1 MDYRTSEEE
10 ADTSQLPAGETERG
24 TPTAQTSSPAQSM
37 PAQPTVVL
45 YRAGFWLRL
54 VAFTIDLVI
63 LGVFSIVLLFVGLLI
78 FALGTDFGSLELTT
92 QPSFSLR
99 LLGEA
104 AALLAT
110 AAYFTIL
117 HGETGQTIGKN
128 LLGLEV
134 CTVEG
139 ERIGYSLALIRF
151 LGYWLSFV
159 FFGLGFLWVALNP
172 GKRGWHDLLA
182 GTVVVVDRDRA

>member
-10 ADTSQLPAGETERG
+10 TGTSQLQAGETERG
-24 TPTAQTSSPAQSM
+24 TPTAPTSSPAQSITS
-37 PAQPTVVL
+37 QPPVAL

-63 LGVFSIVLLFVGLLI
+63 LGVFSILLLFVGLLI
-78 FALGTDFGSLELTT
+78 SALGTDFGSLELTT
-92 QPSFSLR
+92 QPSFSFR

-104 AALLAT
+104 AELLAT

-134 CTVEG
+134 RTVEG

-182 GTVVVVDRDRA
+182 GTVVVVDKNRA

>member
-1 MDYRTSEEE
+1 MDYQTREEE
-10 ADTSQLPAGETERG
+10 TGTSQLPAGETERD
-24 TPTAQTSSPAQSM
+24 TAAAPASSPVQAM

-63 LGVFSIVLLFVGLLI
+63 LGVFSILLLFVGLLLS
-78 FALGTDFGSLELTT
+78 ALGTDFSNLELTS
-92 QPSFSLR
+92 QPPISLR

-104 AALLAT
+104 AELLAA

-134 CTVEG
+134 RTVEG
-139 ERIGYSLALIRF
+139 ERIGYSIALIRF
-151 LGYWLSFV
+151 LGYWFSF
-159 FFGLGFLWVALNP
+159 FSFGLGFLWVAVNP

-182 GTVVVVDRDRA
+182 GTVVVVRNNRE